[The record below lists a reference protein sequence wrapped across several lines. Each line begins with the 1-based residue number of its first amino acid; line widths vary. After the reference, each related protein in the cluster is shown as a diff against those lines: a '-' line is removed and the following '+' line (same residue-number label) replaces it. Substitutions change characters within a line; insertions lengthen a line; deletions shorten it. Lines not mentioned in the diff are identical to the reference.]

1 MVLNP
6 FFTQGTS
13 SEQNLVQDL
22 INEQLRTYGVE
33 IFYIPRKFITEKSVI
48 REVVQSKFDM
58 ALPLEAYIDNYDQYS
73 GAGNLLSKFGIESR
87 DEVRLVISRERYENY
102 ISPLIEDQANIKL
115 STRPKSGDLIWFP
128 LDDRIYEIKDIEYA
142 KPYYQ
147 LQDLYTYELTCEL
160 FRYEDEVLA
169 TGIDEIDNN
178 LVGDDPDGTTE
189 DGISTVQGVTHTL
202 TLVGTGV
209 TATAVTGII
218 TSGGIRF
225 INVTNRGGGYGEIP
239 TVAIS
244 SAPSTGITGIA
255 TATMIGGINVCNL
268 NANPRLQS
276 VQTVPITNPGAG
288 YTVAPKIKFYGGK
301 GGTGAAATSG
311 IADGTVG
318 IITVSSGGS
327 GYTTAPTVTID
338 NPGGAIAT
346 ASTTGVGGS
355 ITVSLTNVG
364 IYYTIAPTVTIS
376 SPVGVGTTAT
386 ATATIGTSGTVTA
399 INLTNVGAGY
409 TQNPTVTISNELSIK
424 DRTKV
429 AAASVVAVLNS
440 AGVVSQIRIIN
451 AGLGYST
458 SPSITVSSP
467 DMDSTGDFIFNEIV
481 TGQTSGTTA
490 RVRTWNSST
499 NVLEVASVSGTF
511 TIGEDVVGSTSGA
524 SHALRVIDT
533 TPDNDPFADN
543 FEIETQADSILDFS
557 EQNPFGIP

>member
-13 SEQNLVQDL
+13 AEQNLVQDL

-33 IFYIPRKFITEKSVI
+33 IFYIPRKFVTEKSVF

-58 ALPLEAYIDNYDQYS
+58 ALPLEAYVDNYDQYS

-115 STRPKSGDLIWFP
+115 STRPKTGDLIWFP

-169 TGIDEIDNN
+169 TGIDDIDNN

-189 DGISTVQGVTHTL
+189 DGISTIQGVTHTL

-209 TATAVTGII
+209 TATAVAGIV

-268 NANPRLQS
+268 NSNPRLQS
-276 VQTVPITNPGAG
+276 VQTVPIINPGAG

-327 GYTTAPTVTID
+327 GYTTAPSISLSNEIFLSGV
-338 NPGGAIAT
+338 
-346 ASTTGVGGS
+346 STS
-355 ITVSLTNVG
+355 SAQLITVLN
-364 IYYTIAPTVTIS
+364 A
-376 SPVGVGTTAT
+376 A
-386 ATATIGTSGTVTA
+386 GTVT
-399 INLTNVGAGY
+399 
-409 TQNPTVTISNELSIK
+409 E
-424 DRTKV
+424 
-429 AAASVVAVLNS
+429 
-440 AGVVSQIRIIN
+440 IRITN
-451 AGLGYST
+451 AGLGYSAAPT
-458 SPSITVSSP
+458 ITVSSP

-499 NVLEVASVSGTF
+499 NVLEVASVSGEF
-511 TIGEDVVGSTSGA
+511 TIGEDVVGSTSGS

-543 FEIETQADSILDFS
+543 FEIETEADGILDFS

>member
-13 SEQNLVQDL
+13 AEQNLVQDL

-33 IFYIPRKFITEKSVI
+33 IFYIPRKFVTEKSVI

-58 ALPLEAYIDNYDQYS
+58 ALPLEAYVDNYDQYS

-115 STRPKSGDLIWFP
+115 STRPKTGDLIWFP

-169 TGIDEIDNN
+169 TGIDDIDNN

-189 DGISTVQGVTHTL
+189 DGISTIQGVTHTL

-209 TATAVTGII
+209 TATAVAGII

-276 VQTVPITNPGAG
+276 VQTVPIINPGAG

-327 GYTTAPTVTID
+327 GYTTAPSISLSNEIFLSGV
-338 NPGGAIAT
+338 
-346 ASTTGVGGS
+346 STS
-355 ITVSLTNVG
+355 SAQLITVLN
-364 IYYTIAPTVTIS
+364 A
-376 SPVGVGTTAT
+376 A
-386 ATATIGTSGTVTA
+386 GTVT
-399 INLTNVGAGY
+399 
-409 TQNPTVTISNELSIK
+409 E
-424 DRTKV
+424 
-429 AAASVVAVLNS
+429 
-440 AGVVSQIRIIN
+440 IRITN
-451 AGLGYST
+451 AGLGYSAAPT
-458 SPSITVSSP
+458 ITVSSP

-499 NVLEVASVSGTF
+499 NVLEVASVSGEF